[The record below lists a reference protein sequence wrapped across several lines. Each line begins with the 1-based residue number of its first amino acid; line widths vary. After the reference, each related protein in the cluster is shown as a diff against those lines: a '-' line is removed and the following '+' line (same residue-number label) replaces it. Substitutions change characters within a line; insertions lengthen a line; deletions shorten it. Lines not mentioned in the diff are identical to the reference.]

1 MENKDNS
8 TKVSSVKAGGFAQAQ
23 KLDKKSIRWEVFLP
37 GIIVF
42 GLAAVVALINGA
54 ALADAMNRFFFWSLG
69 KFGWLYTLV
78 TLTSLVIVIILCFSK
93 IGNVRIGGKEAKS
106 GMSVM
111 TWFTMT
117 LTGGIATGIVT
128 WGVNEPIIYFSN
140 VWGEI
145 STLGIEP
152 FSQAAYFFAMA
163 RVFMHW
169 SFLPYAMYGLAGVFV
184 AYLYFN
190 KKKQLTV
197 TATLEPLFGPKISG
211 KVGSSIIDTLSML
224 ALGLGITSG
233 LAQAILIVGS
243 GMNTYT
249 NYGEI
254 PLSWIIGIG
263 VVLAIAF
270 TFSSSLGFDKGL
282 RRGCWLNAMLFYGLL
297 ILLLIVGPTGQIF
310 RNLTTG
316 LGVWF
321 SNFFNW
327 GLDAGELGGAPLTTA
342 WTMFHWAIWMAYA
355 PVTAIFLAIL
365 SKGRTVREFLL
376 VNWILPAI
384 FGLVWFSVWG
394 TNALEMQ
401 RAGNVDLAG
410 IISETGNAVTGLW
423 LFLQNL
429 PFGLGIVIV
438 PLNIFTIAISY
449 ITAAD
454 ATLTKL
460 GSICVRNV
468 PIGTQP
474 PTLIRV
480 IWGVA
485 IGVVGIV
492 LVGAAERLHGV
503 SGVRELAAAGGFL
516 VLFIFVFIIISA
528 IKVFFIDKIEE

>member
-1 MENKDNS
+1 
-8 TKVSSVKAGGFAQAQ
+8 
-23 KLDKKSIRWEVFLP
+23 
-37 GIIVF
+37 
-42 GLAAVVALINGA
+42 
-54 ALADAMNRFFFWSLG
+54 
-69 KFGWLYTLV
+69 
-78 TLTSLVIVIILCFSK
+78 
-93 IGNVRIGGKEAKS
+93 
-106 GMSVM
+106 
-111 TWFTMT
+111 
-117 LTGGIATGIVT
+117 
-128 WGVNEPIIYFSN
+128 
-140 VWGEI
+140 
-145 STLGIEP
+145 
-152 FSQAAYFFAMA
+152 
-163 RVFMHW
+163 MHW
-169 SFLPYAMYGLAGVFV
+169 TFLPYAIYGLAGVLV

-249 NYGEI
+249 NHSEI
-254 PLSWIIGIG
+254 QLSWIIGIG
-263 VVLAIAF
+263 VVLVIAF
-270 TFSSSLGFDKGL
+270 TFSSSLGLDKGL
-282 RRGCWLNAMLFYGLL
+282 RRAGWLNAVLFYGLL

-321 SNFFNW
+321 DNFFNW
-327 GLDAGELGGAPLTTA
+327 GLDAGDLGGAALTTA

-384 FGLVWFSVWG
+384 FGLIWFSVWG

-410 IISETGNAVTGLW
+410 IISETGNAVMGLW

-429 PFGLGIVIV
+429 PFGLGTIIV
-438 PLNIFTIAISY
+438 PLNIFVIAISY

-460 GSICVRNV
+460 GSICVRDV

-474 PTLIRV
+474 PRLIKV

-485 IGVVGIV
+485 IGIVGIV
-492 LVGAAERLHGV
+492 LVAAAERLHGV

-516 VLFIFVFIIISA
+516 VLFIFVFMIISA
-528 IKVFFIDKIEE
+528 VKVFFIDKIEE